1 MIYCEITIEGNMK
14 MTGSFLE
21 MSLERLQCCLNS
33 LTYLTIT
40 EFWNL
45 KTVTSNTYTVTEF

>member
-1 MIYCEITIEGNMK
+1 MTIEGNVK
-14 MTGSFLE
+14 MTDSFLE
-21 MSLERLQCCLNS
+21 MSLGRPKHCLNL

-45 KTVTSNTYTVTEF
+45 KAVASNTYTVTEFWRT